1 MWVVQIVGRH
11 TQASG
16 DLRIGIAKLARQ
28 PPDRTKFAFVAG
40 LFNALYIHPGGKCE
54 STVQQ
59 LGKTCEPA

>member
-1 MWVVQIVGRH
+1 MH
-11 TQASG
+11 T
-16 DLRIGIAKLARQ
+16 
-28 PPDRTKFAFVAG
+28 PPIYFTGYAGAFAAYPDAAYAIVAG

>member
-1 MWVVQIVGRH
+1 M
-11 TQASG
+11 
-16 DLRIGIAKLARQ
+16 KL
-28 PPDRTKFAFVAG
+28 PG

>member
-1 MWVVQIVGRH
+1 MVGYSR
-11 TQASG
+11 
-16 DLRIGIAKLARQ
+16 LIGLDDAGT
-28 PPDRTKFAFVAG
+28 PG